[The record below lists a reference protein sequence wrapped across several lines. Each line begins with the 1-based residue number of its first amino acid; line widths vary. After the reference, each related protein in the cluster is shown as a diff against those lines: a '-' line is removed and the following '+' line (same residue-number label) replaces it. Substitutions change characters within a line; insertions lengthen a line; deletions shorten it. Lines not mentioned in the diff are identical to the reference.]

1 MADPVIELE
10 GTAAIPRRNGEP
22 QFAAPWQGR
31 AFGIAMALYE
41 QGDFDWEDLR
51 PWLFAALAAD
61 EALAGA
67 GSADG
72 DDGSLYYR
80 HWLEALTG
88 VLAERGLV
96 GADELALRVEE
107 FRNGARRD
115 VY

>member
-1 MADPVIELE
+1 MADPVLELE
-10 GTAAIPRRNGEP
+10 GPAAIPRKNGEP

-41 QGDFDWEDLR
+41 QGEFEWDDFR
-51 PWLFAALAAD
+51 PRLIAAIAAG
-61 EALAGA
+61 EAAGEA
-67 GSADG
+67 ASAD

-80 HWLEALTG
+80 HWMAALTG

-96 GADELALRVEE
+96 EADELERRATE
-107 FRNGARRD
+107 FRNGARRE